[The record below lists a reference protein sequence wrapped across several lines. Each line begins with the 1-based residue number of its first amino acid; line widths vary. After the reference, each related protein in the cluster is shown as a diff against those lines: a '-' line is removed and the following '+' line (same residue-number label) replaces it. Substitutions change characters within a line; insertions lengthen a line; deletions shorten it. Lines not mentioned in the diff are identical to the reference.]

1 MNRKIIL
8 LMVLILALLFPEGCW
23 SRREIN
29 ELAIVLG
36 AGLDRTADNKVQLTL
51 QLARPSAFSGGGEN
65 AGGEAPRQNNSW
77 VVTGTGDT
85 VLDAENNLA
94 LKVSRHIYWSHSII
108 IVYGESMARG
118 GVRDVSNFFMRNPQ
132 PRETSWIFVTE
143 GEAKNVLES
152 HSELE
157 KTSAQ
162 SIAFLARNQPGY
174 SIMLEDFQ
182 QNLTSPGTNPA
193 APRIQLLK
201 LGQPQGV
208 GMEER
213 LRHEEVGITGTGIF
227 KDDKL
232 VGWLDMS
239 ETRGLLWLHGKV
251 KEGAIIVPSPGQPDK
266 KISLAI
272 SRDKIKVN
280 PEYDGETVK
289 FNVNIE
295 FDMELLEQ
303 QSNEDLTQPEK
314 IKEIE
319 RLAAEEVL
327 EQCNSAL
334 AKAQGDYGT
343 DIFGFGEAFHRK
355 YKTEWKKVKGHWND
369 EFQKARVD
377 IAVEPHLRLTGM
389 LHRRASLKR

>member
-1 MNRKIIL
+1 LNRRIVLI
-8 LMVLILALLFPEGCW
+8 VLILILLFSGGCW

-65 AGGEAPRQNNSW
+65 AGGASPKQNDAW
-77 VVTGTGDT
+77 VVTDTGDT

-94 LKVSRHIYWSHSII
+94 LKVSRRIYWSHNII
-108 IVYGESMARG
+108 IVYGENMAKG

-132 PRETSWIFVTE
+132 PRETSWVFVTK
-143 GEAKNVLES
+143 GEAKKVLES

-162 SIAFLARNQPGY
+162 SIALIAGNQPGY

-193 APRIQLLK
+193 APKIQLLK

-213 LRHEEVGITGTGIF
+213 LRHEEVAITGTGVF
-227 KDDKL
+227 KDDRL
-232 VGWLDMS
+232 MGWLDKS
-239 ETRGLLWLHGKV
+239 ETKGLLWLLGKV
-251 KEGAIIVPSPGQPDK
+251 KRGAIILPSPGQPDK

-272 SRDKIKVN
+272 SRDRIKVN
-280 PEYDGETVK
+280 PVYDGETIR
-289 FNVNIE
+289 FNINIE

-303 QSNEDLTQPEK
+303 QSTGDLTRPDK

-319 RLAAEEVL
+319 MLAAEDVL
-327 EQCNSAL
+327 EKCNAAL
-334 AKAQGDYGT
+334 IKAQREYGT
-343 DIFGFGEAFHRK
+343 DIFGFGEAFHRE
-355 YKTEWKKVKGHWND
+355 YKNEWKKIKGHWND
-369 EFQKARVD
+369 EFQKAQVN